1 MGIGVTEG
9 LLLLAI
15 GLVCFG
21 GKKLPELGK
30 TFGASIKGFKEG
42 LNTKPAEDDK
52 NNSDKKDA

>member
-21 GKKLPELGK
+21 GRKLPELGK

-42 LNTKPAEDDK
+42 LNKAEEDK
-52 NNSDKKDA
+52 KNAEKKDA